1 MVNFSYICGAE
12 QNDIINT
19 DLGGVPGYIP
29 MVCSVSA
36 KNNKGASLSL
46 YILTN

>member
-29 MVCSVSA
+29 MVCSDSA
-36 KNNKGASLSL
+36 KSKGASLSL